1 MSSLLQLYMP
11 LTNPETEQAPHKV
24 PCQLYAAEKGCYEV
38 RADASELC
46 NLPLLPT
53 ARATHTKTLQSTQVA
68 VAGVSRVHGQW
79 DFSKDST
86 DQC

>member
-1 MSSLLQLYMP
+1 MP

-24 PCQLYAAEKGCYEV
+24 PCQLYAAEKGCYE
-38 RADASELC
+38 RMHQKY

-53 ARATHTKTLQSTQVA
+53 VRVIHTKTLQSSTQVTA
-68 VAGVSRVHGQW
+68 ADASREQEQW
-79 DFSKDST
+79 DCSKDST